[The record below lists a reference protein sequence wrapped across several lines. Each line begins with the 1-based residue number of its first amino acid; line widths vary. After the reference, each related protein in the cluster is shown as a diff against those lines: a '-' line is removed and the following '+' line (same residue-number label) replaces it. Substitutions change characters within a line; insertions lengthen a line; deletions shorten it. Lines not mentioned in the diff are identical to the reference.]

1 MHWGELSA
9 EKKWKMA
16 DNLWKEIQLEIKG
29 AIPFGLTNWQK
40 LKKVFYSLLERVWRK
55 DTIFILGWNLN
66 WHIFESNV
74 VIYVKILKCHQ
85 FSF

>member
-40 LKKVFYSLLERVWRK
+40 LKKVSYSLLERVWRK
-55 DTIFILGWNLN
+55 DTI
-66 WHIFESNV
+66 
-74 VIYVKILKCHQ
+74 IYSWLEFKLTHFWKQCGNIC
-85 FSF
+85 

>member
-40 LKKVFYSLLERVWRK
+40 LKK
-55 DTIFILGWNLN
+55 
-66 WHIFESNV
+66 
-74 VIYVKILKCHQ
+74 KIL
-85 FSF
+85 FSFGKSMEKRYYHLFLAGI